1 MQRRKRTEILSHRC
15 EKEMGKKD
23 SNHNSYS
30 SEAAT
35 KLTTPQSPP
44 SQGRDKGR

>member
-35 KLTTPQSPP
+35 KFTTPQSPHCE
-44 SQGRDKGR
+44 GGD